1 MAASRLFKARWLFPV
16 ASEPI
21 SHGAIEVG
29 GGRILAVH
37 RRPPGKAEDLGE
49 VAIVPGFVNAHTH
62 LEFSELPAPLSPG
75 QPFPTWI
82 RALMA
87 YRRQR
92 GEATG
97 AVRSGLD
104 ECRQN
109 GTVAFGEIVTEES
122 NEAPANVVGA
132 VLFRELIGFT
142 PESIDVQSQIAN
154 RFLQSDGS
162 DFIRGAIRGISP
174 HAPYS
179 VHPKLFQQLVAL
191 AARHGVPLAMHLAET
206 QAELQLLR
214 EGKGELVELLTAF
227 GVWREGTLP
236 PATRPLD
243 YLQAMAALNRVVI
256 AHGNYLDDEE
266 IDFVASRRNFAV
278 VYCPRTHAF
287 FGHAE
292 HPWRKIIA
300 RGGLVA
306 IGTDGRCSN
315 PDLSVWNE
323 LLYLAARFPDCDRAM
338 LLQMGTLN
346 GARALGLET
355 ELGTLESG
363 KVARTAIVRLG
374 DSSIGDPYVN
384 LFHPASRVE
393 RLLVD

>member
-1 MAASRLFKARWLFPV
+1 LAASKLFKARWIFPV

-21 SHGAIEVG
+21 AHGAIEVCD
-29 GGRILAVH
+29 GRILAVH
-37 RRPPGKAEDLGE
+37 RRTPGKADDLGE

-82 RALMA
+82 RALMT

-92 GEATG
+92 GEATR
-97 AVRSGLD
+97 AVRTGLQ
-104 ECRQN
+104 ECRRH
-109 GTVAFGEIVTEES
+109 GTVAFGEILTEVSDET
-122 NEAPANVVGA
+122 PANVDGA

-142 PESIDVQSQIAN
+142 PESIDVQLQIAD
-154 RFLQSDGS
+154 RFLQADDS
-162 DFIRGAIRGISP
+162 DFVRGVIRGISP

-179 VHPKLFQQLVAL
+179 VHPSLFQQLVAL
-191 AARHGVPLAMHLAET
+191 AARRRAPLAMHLAET

-214 EGKGELVELLTAF
+214 EGQGELVELLTLF
-227 GVWREGTLP
+227 GVWRDGILP
-236 PATRPLD
+236 PATRPLN
-243 YLQAMAALNRVVI
+243 YLRAMAGLDRVVI

-266 IDFVASRRNFAV
+266 IEFVASRRNFAV
-278 VYCPRTHAF
+278 AYCPRTHAF
-287 FGHAE
+287 FGHTE

-300 RGGLVA
+300 SGGLVA

-323 LLYLAARFPDCDRAM
+323 LLYLAARFPDSDRAM

-346 GARALGLET
+346 GARGLGLET
-355 ELGTLESG
+355 ELGTLEAG
-363 KVARTAIVRLG
+363 KAARAAIVRLG
-374 DSSIGDPYVN
+374 DTTAGDPYAG
-384 LFHPASRVE
+384 LFHPAARVE